1 MNAIPVWSRRDSW
14 CVIALVALTTL
25 AVVLAIT
32 PHPAGVF
39 QDDGAYVVLAKALA
53 QGDGY
58 RYINLPNAPGATHF
72 PPLYPLLLAGL
83 WKIGPEFPANI
94 QTFKF
99 VNAVLLGL
107 AAAGAFAFAR
117 RKLAMNTW
125 TAAFTAAAAC
135 ISAPL
140 IGIARMV
147 LSEPTFLAVLCP
159 VLLFAER
166 DAENGSARSAIVT
179 GIAGGALGLL
189 RTLGAFLIPAAAL
202 VLVVRRRWRD
212 AAIVLIC
219 GALVLT
225 PWQLWSVANA
235 GALATPIAGKY
246 GSYSS
251 WLLDGMRDGGPL
263 YVASVLRENA
273 EFTGTFLTGTFGLAT
288 TPMAVRYA
296 LVIAVMVL
304 VALGAR
310 RLWRAAPVTTAF
322 LAMYVA
328 VVLVW
333 PFPPDRFYWG
343 VWPLLLFAFAMG
355 LRAVW
360 DSSRIPVHWRR
371 VTFAVIAMPL
381 VAMYLAAQVLGTSRP
396 WVWGIQGIMTNR
408 SRPIVQWV
416 SAYTKPN
423 DIIATEDDAMVYL
436 YAGRVTVPIGAFT
449 PREHVLPQTSEFA
462 RESVRTLIHAYP
474 VRWLIPVTW
483 QGIDA
488 TAALSRDSSTGV
500 QFRGK
505 LPLGAVF
512 ERVPPPQAGDDK

>member
-1 MNAIPVWSRRDSW
+1 MHDTLGWSRRDSW
-14 CVIALVALTTL
+14 CAIALAAMATL

-58 RYINLPNAPGATHF
+58 HYINLPNAPGATHF

-83 WKIGPEFPANI
+83 WKIGPEFPANV
-94 QTFKF
+94 QMFKF
-99 VNAVLLGL
+99 ANAVLLGI
-107 AAAGAFAFAR
+107 ATAGVFAFAR
-117 RKLAMNTW
+117 RKLGMSTW

-135 ISAPL
+135 ISTPL

-159 VLLFAER
+159 VLFLAER
-166 DAENGSARSAIVT
+166 NAGKGSARGAIVI
-179 GIAGGALGLL
+179 GLVGGALGLL
-189 RTLGAFLIPAAAL
+189 RTLGAFLIPATAL
-202 VLVVRRRWRD
+202 VLLVRRRWRD
-212 AAIVLIC
+212 AAIVLAC
-219 GALVLT
+219 GILVLT
-225 PWQLWSVANA
+225 PWQLWSAANA

-251 WLLDGMRDGGPL
+251 WLIDGMIDGGPM
-263 YVASVLRENA
+263 YVASVLRENTA
-273 EFTGTFLTGTFGLAT
+273 FSGTFLAGTFGIPTA
-288 TPMAVRYA
+288 PMAARYA
-296 LVIAVMVL
+296 LVIAVVALM
-304 VALGAR
+304 ALGAR
-310 RLWRAAPVTTAF
+310 RLWRSVPVTAAF

-343 VWPLLLFAFAMG
+343 VWPLLLFTFALG
-355 LRAVW
+355 VKVAWTSSLSAPPLRRAVVAA
-360 DSSRIPVHWRR
+360 I
-371 VTFAVIAMPL
+371 AVPL
-381 VAMYLAAQVLGTSRP
+381 CAMYVAAQFRSAARP
-396 WVWGIQGIMTNR
+396 WVWGIQGIMTDR
-408 SRPIVQWV
+408 SKPIVQWV
-416 SAYTKPN
+416 AAYTRPN

-449 PREHVLPQTSEFA
+449 PREHVAPQTSEFT

-483 QGIDA
+483 QGIGA

-512 ERVPPPQAGDDK
+512 ERVPSPQAGDDK